1 MNTAEQ
7 DKQVADAEELLGDR
21 LGKPDLQRGCSS
33 ANFLGIG
40 CQQCE
45 P

>member
-7 DKQVADAEELLGDR
+7 DKQVTDAEELLGDR
-21 LGKPDLQRGCSS
+21 LGKPDLQRGCFS
-33 ANFLGIG
+33 ANFFGNG
-40 CQQCE
+40 FQQCE